1 MKNIADFFKT
11 VWSKR
16 ELFKKH
22 RYLYTLIAF
31 VVWVAVFDQNSV
43 FRDMIP
49 DMMLSKRLEK
59 EKEVYL
65 QKIHDDSIMLNELQ
79 TNDENLKKFAREQYF
94 MKADDE
100 DVFIV
105 IEKN

>member
-1 MKNIADFFKT
+1 M
-11 VWSKR
+11 
-16 ELFKKH
+16 
-22 RYLYTLIAF
+22 IAF

-59 EKEVYL
+59 EKDVYL